1 MANFVGEI
9 KDIKDKKQ
17 LVNELRKFM
26 VGVKRRDGKNY
37 APRSLYVGVCAVI
50 RGLQQEIPTLAENL
64 HDRNKNFI
72 LWNTISGR
80 IKQVQD
86 TDNRKR
92 KKSDALDTEEIIQI
106 LGHPSMN
113 LDDPT
118 SLTKKVAFCLTIT
131 LPREKNHAGGLQDM
145 DNSSRVCEIPPD
157 NDNLFRPVHDVMYYM
172 KRRPTNTECEFFFL
186 RIESKINL
194 ENSKWFRKEKLGKH
208 THQKLLK
215 DICNDCGI
223 NIGKKHIVNH
233 SLRTTGIMQLSK
245 LGTPTEQIMA
255 FSGHRSLAGLSSYQ
269 DITKK
274 QKINNVSSLIPSS
287 IIKPHM
293 DFKEK
298 FGEPLKEINNHP
310 SIRKTLGSK
319 ISEKINNDV
328 LKKPFKLPTK
338 KKSGSDELFIEENL
352 NNDDSMPNIII
363 KGDNNSINVNIN
375 YNNAL

>member
-9 KDIKDKKQ
+9 KDIKDEKQ

-145 DNSSRVCEIPPD
+145 DNSGRVCEIPPD
-157 NDNLFRPVHDVMYYM
+157 NDNLFRPVHDV
-172 KRRPTNTECEFFFL
+172 
-186 RIESKINL
+186 I
-194 ENSKWFRKEKLGKH
+194 KWFRKEKLGKH

-223 NIGKKHIVNH
+223 NISKRHTVNH

-255 FSGHRSLAGLSSYQ
+255 FSGHCSLAGLSSYQ

-287 IIKPHM
+287 ITNPHM
-293 DFKEK
+293 VFKEK
-298 FGEPLKEINNHP
+298 SGEPLKEINNHP

-338 KKSGSDELFIEENL
+338 KKLGNDELFIEENL

>member
-1 MANFVGEI
+1 LEEVLAYSKVIATEKSTNTWIKSFKEFRKTANFVGEI
-9 KDIKDKKQ
+9 KDIKDEKQ

-64 HDRNKNFI
+64 HDRNKHFI

-92 KKSDALDTEEIIQI
+92 KKSDALETEEIIQI
-106 LGHPSMN
+106 LDHPLMN

-118 SLTKKVAFCLTIT
+118 SLTKKVAFWLSYLCGFRGGDLQRLKTSWIILNQNKSLTVT

-145 DNSSRVCEIPPD
+145 DNSGRVCEIPPD
-157 NDNLFRPVHDVMYYM
+157 NDNLFRPVHDIMHYM

-186 RIESKINL
+186 RVESKVNI
-194 ENSKWFRKEKLGKH
+194 ENGKWFRKEKLGKH

-223 NIGKKHIVNH
+223 NIGKRHIVNH

-245 LGTPTEQIMA
+245 LGTPTDQIMA

-274 QKINNVSSLIPSS
+274 QKINNVSSLIPISSSS

-293 DFKEK
+293 VFKEK
-298 FGEPLKEINNHP
+298 SGKLNCF
-310 SIRKTLGSK
+310 SIDITL
-319 ISEKINNDV
+319 
-328 LKKPFKLPTK
+328 
-338 KKSGSDELFIEENL
+338 
-352 NNDDSMPNIII
+352 
-363 KGDNNSINVNIN
+363 
-375 YNNAL
+375 